1 MTILML
7 CNMKKINSEHFMQT
21 IGLQINEPDCFT
33 QSGAGIHKYKI
44 KFKVYKKVIKE
55 VSEKFEEAKDFISN
69 RINDMCSQ
77 GKLSIEEVIYI
88 FAAFFQFMFPC
99 WLLAVK

>member
-1 MTILML
+1 
-7 CNMKKINSEHFMQT
+7 MKKINSEHFMQT
-21 IGLQINEPDCFT
+21 IGLQINGPDCFT
-33 QSGAGIHKYKI
+33 QTGAGIHKYKI

-55 VSEKFEEAKDFISN
+55 VSEKFEGTKDFISN

-77 GKLSIEEVIYI
+77 EKLSTEEVIYI
-88 FAAFFQFMFPC
+88 FNAFFQFMFPC